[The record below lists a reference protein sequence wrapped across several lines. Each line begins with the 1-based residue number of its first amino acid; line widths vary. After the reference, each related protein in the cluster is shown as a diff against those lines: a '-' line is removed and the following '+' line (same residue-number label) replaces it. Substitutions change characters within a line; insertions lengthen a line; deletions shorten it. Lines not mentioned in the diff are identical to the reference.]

1 MVSVKDLAS
10 IRRCEEG
17 AERESG
23 KPGSGNLSE
32 AGRAERVL
40 SLQQHQVHAQ
50 QAPQERRGQ
59 ELLVDV
65 FARPSGA
72 IIAQGRGEVESAGAR
87 SDTRASG

>member
-1 MVSVKDLAS
+1 MRKGQNESQASLAREL
-10 IRRCEEG
+10 IRGWQSRG
-17 AERESG
+17 G
-23 KPGSGNLSE
+23 
-32 AGRAERVL
+32 L

-65 FARPSGA
+65 FARPLGA
-72 IIAQGRGEVESAGAR
+72 IITQGRGEVESAGAR